1 MDRPV
6 VEHLD
11 CVLVVLV
18 SLARAQGET
27 SRATVLIW
35 RRQRLPLF
43 LACTAVVAVLVAG
56 AVRFAPR
63 TGLSRAAH
71 AWRVAASDVR
81 HGLLARRAWPAI
93 TAASLVVVVGHV
105 SVFVIAAHAVGAH
118 VSLRVLMPLALLVLV
133 SAALPTNIGG
143 WGPREGVAAWVFASA
158 SLGADHGVA
167 TATAFGLLML
177 IAPCR
182 AQSSSRPE

>member
-1 MDRPV
+1 M
-6 VEHLD
+6 
-11 CVLVVLV
+11 
-18 SLARAQGET
+18 
-27 SRATVLIW
+27 
-35 RRQRLPLF
+35 
-43 LACTAVVAVLVAG
+43 AG

-63 TGLSRAAH
+63 TGLSRTAH

-105 SVFVIAAHAVGAH
+105 SLFVIAAHAVGAH

-143 WGPREGVAAWVFASA
+143 WGPREGVAAWAFAGA
-158 SLGADHGVA
+158 GLGADHGLA
-167 TATAFGLLML
+167 TATAFGMLML
-177 IAPCR
+177 MATLPAGAIVVLAGIVRRRAAPEPASPVDRDLVRATTDR
-182 AQSSSRPE
+182 AQTPL